1 MNVSMV
7 NLIIIFAIRHGKNP
21 NQVIPDGPE
30 LGAAGDFRLICPRV
44 KSQFA
49 FCRDG
54 VAGFAG

>member
-1 MNVSMV
+1 MV
-7 NLIIIFAIRHGKNP
+7 NLIIIFAIQHGKNP
-21 NQVIPDGPE
+21 NQVIPDGPQ

-44 KSQFA
+44 KFKFA